1 MSDGRAADLNL
12 LFFVPAGAAGVA
24 HTGHNNSAHTAH
36 SIVTNPVT
44 CTYIHYNYYYVAMN
58 EQVFDAQNLR
68 RHFV

>member
-12 LFFVPAGAAGVA
+12 FFFVPAGAAGEV

-44 CTYIHYNYYYVAMN
+44 CTYIHYNYYYVAM
-58 EQVFDAQNLR
+58 
-68 RHFV
+68 